1 MPRTRSIAWAELK
14 LGIVGVVAVLLV
26 ILMILA
32 LGGEAGFSWQRYPL
46 KTRFRDAAGL
56 KEGAVVRLSGKE
68 VGTVTSVEFSGAELE
83 ISLEV
88 RKEVR
93 NLITT
98 ESLATIGSLSL
109 LGESMIE
116 IQAAPSGTPLQDW
129 AYVKSGTGT
138 GLGDL
143 QGKVSSS
150 LENVDQL
157 ITDLRAGRGT
167 MGKLLTDDAVY
178 EELQAFVASAAA
190 VTRELNQGKGTLGAL
205 AKDPAAYQAL
215 KTSLENLQAMT
226 GRINSGQ
233 GSLGRLLNDESVA
246 KSLSSTTANLDQI
259 TAKLKSGEG
268 TAGKLITE
276 RELYDRL
283 NSTAKRVDDIVANLN
298 AGQGTAGS
306 LLRDRELYEN
316 MNRAVGELRLLL
328 ADIRK
333 DPKKYLRVS
342 VSIF

>member
-1 MPRTRSIAWAELK
+1 MPRTRSIAWSELK
-14 LGIVGVVAVLLV
+14 LGIVGVVALALV
-26 ILMILA
+26 VVMVLA
-32 LGGEAGFSWQRYPL
+32 LGGESGFSWQRYPL

-68 VGTVTSVEFSGAELE
+68 VGTVKRVDFSGAELDVA
-83 ISLEV
+83 LEV

-93 NLITT
+93 SLITT
-98 ESLATIGSLSL
+98 DSVATIGSLSL
-109 LGESMIE
+109 LGEPMIE
-116 IQAAPSGTPLQDW
+116 IRAATTGTPLSDW
-129 AYVKSGTGT
+129 EYIRSGTGS

-143 QGKVSSS
+143 QSKVSSS
-150 LENVDQL
+150 LDNVDQL
-157 ITDLRAGRGT
+157 ISDLRAGRGT

-178 EELQAFVASAAA
+178 EELQQFVASAAA
-190 VTRELNQGKGTLGAL
+190 VTRDLNQGKGTLGAL
-205 AKDPAAYQAL
+205 TKDPAAYQAL

-226 GRINSGQ
+226 TRINSGQ

-246 KSLSSTTANLDQI
+246 KSLSNTTANLDQI

-268 TAGKLITE
+268 TAGRLLTD

-283 NSTAKRVDDIVANLN
+283 NTMTKRVDDMVANLN
-298 AGQGTAGS
+298 AGQGTAGQ

-316 MNRAVGELRLLL
+316 MNRAAAELRALL

-333 DPKKYLRVS
+333 DPKKFLRVS

>member
-1 MPRTRSIAWAELK
+1 MPRTRSIAWSEIK
-14 LGIVGVVAVLLV
+14 LGIVGVVAIALV
-26 ILMILA
+26 VVIVLA
-32 LGGEAGFSWQRYPL
+32 LGGEGGFFWQRYPL

-68 VGTVTSVEFSGAELE
+68 VGTVTAVEFSGAELDVA
-83 ISLEV
+83 IEV

-93 NLITT
+93 NLIT
-98 ESLATIGSLSL
+98 SDSVASIGSLSL
-109 LGESMIE
+109 LGESMVE
-116 IQAAPSGTPLQDW
+116 IRAAPTGTPLTDW
-129 AYVKSGTGT
+129 QYVKSGTGS
-138 GLGDL
+138 GLSDL
-143 QGKVSSS
+143 QGKVSTS
-150 LENVDQL
+150 LENVDRL

-178 EELQAFVASAAA
+178 NELQQFVESAAA
-190 VTRELNQGKGTLGAL
+190 VTRELNQGRGTLGAL
-205 AKDPAAYQAL
+205 VKDPAAYQSL
-215 KTSLENLQAMT
+215 KTSLENLQTMT
-226 GRINSGQ
+226 ARINKGE

-246 KSLSSTTANLDQI
+246 KSLANTTANLDQI
-259 TAKLKSGEG
+259 TTKLKGGEG
-268 TAGKLITE
+268 TAGRLLTD

-283 NSTAKRVDDIVANLN
+283 NSTAGRVDQIVANLN
-298 AGQGTAGS
+298 AGQGTAGQ

-316 MNRAVGELRLLL
+316 MNRAVGELRALL

>member
-1 MPRTRSIAWAELK
+1 MPRTRSIAWSELK
-14 LGIVGVVAVLLV
+14 LGIIGVVALALVVLIV
-26 ILMILA
+26 LA
-32 LGGEAGFSWQRYPL
+32 LGGESGFSWQRYPL

-56 KEGAVVRLSGKE
+56 KDGAVVRLSGKE
-68 VGTVTSVEFSGAELE
+68 VGTVKRVDFSGAELDVA
-83 ISLEV
+83 LEV

-98 ESLATIGSLSL
+98 DSVATIGSLSL
-109 LGESMIE
+109 LGEPMIE
-116 IQAAPSGTPLQDW
+116 IRAANTGTPLSDWAYIPSGTG
-129 AYVKSGTGT
+129 S

-143 QGKVSSS
+143 QSKVSSS
-150 LENVDQL
+150 LDNVDRL
-157 ITDLRAGRGT
+157 ISDLRSGRGT
-167 MGKLLTDDAVY
+167 VGKLLTDDAVY
-178 EELQAFVASAAA
+178 EELQQFVASAAA
-190 VTRELNQGKGTLGAL
+190 VTRDLNQGKGTLGAL

-215 KTSLENLQAMT
+215 KTSLENLQTMT
-226 GRINSGQ
+226 TRINSGQ

-246 KSLSSTTANLDQI
+246 KSLSNTTANLDQI

-268 TAGKLITE
+268 TAGRLLND

-283 NSTAKRVDDIVANLN
+283 NSMTKRVDDVVANLN
-298 AGQGTAGS
+298 AGQGTAGQ

-316 MNRAVGELRLLL
+316 MNRAAAELRALL

>member
-14 LGIVGVVAVLLV
+14 LGIVGVVAVVLLIV
-26 ILMILA
+26 MILA
-32 LGGEAGFSWQRYPL
+32 LGGESGFSWQRYPL
-46 KTRFRDAAGL
+46 KTRFQDASGL

-68 VGTVTSVEFSGAELE
+68 VGTVTGVAFAGAEIE
-83 ISLEV
+83 IAMEV

-93 NLITT
+93 SLITT
-98 ESLATIGSLSL
+98 ESIASIGSLSL

-116 IQAAPSGTPLQDW
+116 IQAATTGEPLPDW
-129 AYVKSGTGT
+129 GLVRSGTGS
-138 GLGDL
+138 GLGAL

-150 LENVDQL
+150 LDNVDRL
-157 ITDLRAGRGT
+157 IGDLRAGRGT

-178 EELQAFVASAAA
+178 DELQQFVASAAA
-190 VTRELNQGKGTLGAL
+190 VSRDLNQGKGTLGAL

-215 KTSLENLQAMT
+215 KTSLENLQTMT
-226 GRINSGQ
+226 ARINSGE

-259 TAKLKSGEG
+259 TSKLKAGEG
-268 TAGKLITE
+268 TAGRLLTD

-283 NSTAKRVDDIVANLN
+283 NSMAKRVDDVVANLN
-298 AGQGTAGS
+298 AGQGTAGQ

-316 MNRAVGELRLLL
+316 MNRAVGELRALL

-333 DPKKYLRVS
+333 DPRKYLRVS

>member
-14 LGIVGVVAVLLV
+14 LGIVGIVALILLV
-26 ILMILA
+26 VIVLA
-32 LGGEAGFSWQRYPL
+32 LGGDAGFTWQRYPL

-68 VGTVTSVEFSGAELE
+68 VGTVTSVEFAGAELD
-83 ISLEV
+83 IAMEV

-98 ESLATIGSLSL
+98 ESVATIGSLSL

-116 IQAAPSGTPLQDW
+116 IQAATSGAPLADW
-129 AYVKSGTGT
+129 AYVRSGTGS
-138 GLGDL
+138 GLGDP
-143 QGKVSSS
+143 QSKVSSS
-150 LENVDQL
+150 LENIDQL

-167 MGKLLTDDAVY
+167 IGKLLTDDAVY
-178 EELQAFVASAAA
+178 AELQQFVAAAGE
-190 VTRELNQGKGTLGAL
+190 VTRGINEGKGTLGGL

-215 KTSLENLQAMT
+215 KTSLQNLETMT
-226 GRINSGQ
+226 AQINSGQ
-233 GSLGRLLNDESVA
+233 GSLGRLLNDDAMA
-246 KSLSSTTANLDQI
+246 KSLTSSTANLDEI
-259 TAKLKSGEG
+259 TKKLKSGEG
-268 TAGKLITE
+268 TAGRLLTD

-283 NSTAKRVDDIVANLN
+283 NSMAKQVDQVVTNLN
-298 AGQGTAGS
+298 AGQGTAG
-306 LLRDRELYEN
+306 LMLRDRELYEN
-316 MNRAVGELRLLL
+316 MNRAVGELRALL

>member
-1 MPRTRSIAWAELK
+1 MPRTRSIAWSEIK
-14 LGIVGVVAVLLV
+14 LGIVGVVAIALV
-26 ILMILA
+26 VLMILA
-32 LGGEAGFSWQRYPL
+32 LGGEGGFTWQRYPL

-68 VGTVTSVEFSGAELE
+68 VGTVTAVEFSGADLDVAF
-83 ISLEV
+83 EV

-93 NLITT
+93 HLITT
-98 ESLATIGSLSL
+98 ESTASIGSLSL
-109 LGESMIE
+109 LGESMVE
-116 IQAAPSGTPLQDW
+116 IRAATSGTPLDDW
-129 AYVKSGTGT
+129 QYVRSGAGS
-138 GLGDL
+138 GLSDL
-143 QGKVSSS
+143 QGKVSTS
-150 LENVDQL
+150 LENLDQL

-178 EELQAFVASAAA
+178 NELQQFVESAAA
-190 VTRELNQGKGTLGAL
+190 VTRDLNQGKGTLGGL
-205 AKDPAAYQAL
+205 AKDPAAYESL

-226 GRINSGQ
+226 AKINRGE

-259 TAKLKSGEG
+259 TAKLKGGEG
-268 TAGKLITE
+268 TAGRLLTD

-283 NSTAKRVDDIVANLN
+283 NSMAGRVDQIVANLN
-298 AGQGTAGS
+298 AGQGTAGQ

-316 MNRAVGELRLLL
+316 MNRAVGELRALL

-333 DPKKYLRVS
+333 DPKKFLRVS

>member
-14 LGIVGVVAVLLV
+14 LGVVGIVALVLV
-26 ILMILA
+26 IVMVLA
-32 LGGEAGFSWQRYPL
+32 LGGDTGFTWQRYPL

-68 VGTVTSVEFSGAELE
+68 VGTITAVEFAGAELD
-83 ISLEV
+83 IAMEV

-98 ESLATIGSLSL
+98 ESVATIGSLSL

-116 IQAAPSGTPLQDW
+116 IQAATSGTPLPDW
-129 AYVKSGTGT
+129 AYVRSGTGS

-143 QGKVSSS
+143 QSKVSSS
-150 LENVDQL
+150 LENIDQL
-157 ITDLRAGRGT
+157 ITDLRSGRGT

-178 EELQAFVASAAA
+178 AELQQFVAAAGE
-190 VTRELNQGKGTLGAL
+190 VTRGINEGKGTLGGL

-215 KTSLENLQAMT
+215 KTSLQNLETMT
-226 GRINSGQ
+226 AQINSGQ
-233 GSLGRLLNDESVA
+233 GSLGRLLNDDAMA
-246 KSLSSTTANLDQI
+246 KSLTSTTANLDEI
-259 TAKLKSGEG
+259 TKKLKSGEG
-268 TAGKLITE
+268 TAGRLITD

-283 NSTAKRVDDIVANLN
+283 NSMARQVDQVVTNLN
-298 AGQGTAGS
+298 AGQGTAG
-306 LLRDRELYEN
+306 LMLRDKELYEN
-316 MNRAVGELRLLL
+316 MNRAVGELRALL

>member
-1 MPRTRSIAWAELK
+1 MPRTRSIAWSEIK
-14 LGIVGVVAVLLV
+14 LGIVGVVAIALV
-26 ILMILA
+26 VVIVLA
-32 LGGEAGFSWQRYPL
+32 LGGEGGFFWQRYPL

-68 VGTVTSVEFSGAELE
+68 VGTVTAVEFSGAELDVA
-83 ISLEV
+83 IEV

-93 NLITT
+93 NLIT
-98 ESLATIGSLSL
+98 SDSIASIGSLSL
-109 LGESMIE
+109 LGESMVE
-116 IQAAPSGTPLQDW
+116 IRAAPTGTPLTDW
-129 AYVKSGTGT
+129 QYVKSGTGS
-138 GLGDL
+138 GLSDL
-143 QGKVSSS
+143 QGKVSTS
-150 LENVDQL
+150 LENVDRL

-178 EELQAFVASAAA
+178 NELQQFVESAAA
-190 VTRELNQGKGTLGAL
+190 VTRELNQGRGTLGAL
-205 AKDPAAYQAL
+205 VKDPAAYQSL
-215 KTSLENLQAMT
+215 KTSLENLQTMT
-226 GRINSGQ
+226 ARINKGE

-246 KSLSSTTANLDQI
+246 KSLANTTANLDQI
-259 TAKLKSGEG
+259 TTKLKGGEG
-268 TAGKLITE
+268 TAGRLLTD

-283 NSTAKRVDDIVANLN
+283 NSTAGRVDQIVANLN
-298 AGQGTAGS
+298 AGQGTAGQ

-316 MNRAVGELRLLL
+316 MNRAVGELRALL

>member
-1 MPRTRSIAWAELK
+1 MPRTRSIAWSEVK
-14 LGIVGVVAVLLV
+14 LGIVGVVAVALV

-32 LGGEAGFSWQRYPL
+32 LSGEGGFTWQRYPL

-68 VGTVTSVEFSGAELE
+68 VGTVTAVEFSGAELDVA
-83 ISLEV
+83 IEV

-93 NLITT
+93 NLIT
-98 ESLATIGSLSL
+98 SDSVASIGSLSL
-109 LGESMIE
+109 LGESMVE
-116 IQAAPSGTPLQDW
+116 IRAATTGTPLADW
-129 AYVKSGTGT
+129 QYVKSGTGS
-138 GLGDL
+138 GLSDL
-143 QGKVSSS
+143 QGQVSTS
-150 LENVDQL
+150 LENVDRL

-178 EELQAFVASAAA
+178 NELQQFVESAAA
-190 VTRELNQGKGTLGAL
+190 VTQELNQGRGTLGAL
-205 AKDPAAYQAL
+205 VKDPAAYQSL
-215 KTSLENLQAMT
+215 KTSLENLQTMT
-226 GRINSGQ
+226 ARINKGE

-259 TAKLKSGEG
+259 TARLKGGEG
-268 TAGKLITE
+268 TAGRLLTD

-283 NSTAKRVDDIVANLN
+283 NSTAGRVDQIVANLN
-298 AGQGTAGS
+298 AGQGTAGQ

-316 MNRAVGELRLLL
+316 MNRAVGELRALL

-333 DPKKYLRVS
+333 DPKKFLRVS

>member
-14 LGIVGVVAVLLV
+14 LGIIGIVALVLVVV
-26 ILMILA
+26 IVLA
-32 LGGEAGFSWQRYPL
+32 LGGDSGFWWQRYPL

-68 VGTVTSVEFSGAELE
+68 VGTVTRVEFSGAELD
-83 ISLEV
+83 IAMEV

-116 IQAAPSGTPLQDW
+116 IRAATSGAPLPDW
-129 AYVKSGTGT
+129 AYVPSGAGS

-143 QGKVSSS
+143 QTKVSSS
-150 LENVDQL
+150 LANVDGL
-157 ITDLRAGRGT
+157 ISDLRAGRGT

-178 EELQAFVASAAA
+178 TELQQFVTAAGE
-190 VTRELNQGKGTLGAL
+190 VTRGLNEGKGTLGAL

-215 KTSLENLQAMT
+215 KTSLQNLEKMT
-226 GRINSGQ
+226 VRINSGE
-233 GSLGRLLNDESVA
+233 GSLGRLLNDDAMA
-246 KSLSSTTANLDQI
+246 KSLTSTTANMDEI
-259 TAKLKSGEG
+259 TKRLKSGEG
-268 TAGKLITE
+268 TAGRLLTD

-283 NSTAKRVDDIVANLN
+283 NSMAKQVDQVVANLN
-298 AGQGTAGS
+298 AGQGTAGR
-306 LLRDRELYEN
+306 LLRDQELYEN
-316 MNRAVGELRLLL
+316 MNRAVGELRALL